1 MEIHDQLIANGIR
14 IRYCE
19 MKRSDRDVVDNS
31 CVDKGCKDKN
41 VSDINSGEE
50 SLTDLRSHTLHRI
63 TAQAI
68 NIVAKDG
75 TVVIKRYGN
84 ESDPIYRKTLERGE
98 YFVFLKK
105 RF

>member
-1 MEIHDQLIANGIR
+1 
-14 IRYCE
+14 
-19 MKRSDRDVVDNS
+19 MKRNHQDNKRDGLDYS
-31 CVDKGCKDKN
+31 CKGCKDKN
-41 VSDINSGEE
+41 VTDINSGRE
-50 SLTDLRSHTLHRI
+50 SLTDLRGHTIHRI

-84 ESDPIYRKTLERGE
+84 ESDPIYIKTLERGE

-105 RF
+105 GSD